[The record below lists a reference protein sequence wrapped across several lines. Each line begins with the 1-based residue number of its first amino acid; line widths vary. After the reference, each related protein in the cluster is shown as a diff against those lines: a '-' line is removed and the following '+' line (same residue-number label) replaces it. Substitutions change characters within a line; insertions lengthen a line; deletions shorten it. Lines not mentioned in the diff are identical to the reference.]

1 MTTTS
6 SSLDP
11 KSREVRRG
19 IGPDGG
25 KARTVALT
33 PREYDLLKYFMQRPN
48 IVLQREQ
55 ILQDVWGYDF
65 GGDDSVLEV
74 YVGYLRTKL
83 EEHGEPRII
92 QTVRRVGYVLRETQP
107 EFA

>member
-1 MTTTS
+1 M
-6 SSLDP
+6 
-11 KSREVRRG
+11 
-19 IGPDGG
+19 
-25 KARTVALT
+25 
-33 PREYDLLKYFMQRPN
+33 
-48 IVLQREQ
+48 
-55 ILQDVWGYDF
+55 WGYDF